1 MVCPK
6 CKHSDTRVLDSRDS
20 REGKEIRR
28 RRKCAKC
35 GYRFTTFERV
45 ETTNFIV
52 IKKDNSRESYN
63 REKLERGIWKAC
75 EKRPVTKEQVDKI
88 LNELEEEW
96 SKLGKEIPTKII
108 GEGIMEQMRK
118 LDEVAYIRFASV
130 YRHFRDIETF
140 RKELQK
146 LFEYADNPQARKK
159 VP

>member
-6 CKHSDTRVLDSRDS
+6 CRHDDTRVLDSRDS
-20 REGKEIRR
+20 RVGKEIRR

-45 ETTNFIV
+45 ETTSFIV

-75 EKRPVTKEQVDKI
+75 EKRPVTKEQVDGI

-96 SKLGKEIPTKII
+96 AKIGKEIPTKVI
-108 GEGIMEQMRK
+108 GEGIMDKMRK

-130 YRHFRDIETF
+130 YRKFEDVSEF
-140 RKELQK
+140 LKEVQ
-146 LFEYADNPQARKK
+146 EISA
-159 VP
+159 V

>member
-6 CKHSDTRVLDSRDS
+6 CKHADTNVLDSRDTH
-20 REGKEIRR
+20 EGREIRR
-28 RRKCAKC
+28 RRTCAKC
-35 GYRFTTFERV
+35 KFRFTTFERV
-45 ETTNFIV
+45 EATNFII

-63 REKLERGIWKAC
+63 REKIERGIWKAC
-75 EKRPVTKEQVDKI
+75 EKRPVTKDQVDTM

-96 SKLGKEIPTKII
+96 SKMGKELPVKVI
-108 GEGIMEQMRK
+108 GEGVMERMRR

-146 LFEYADNPQARKK
+146 LLN
-159 VP
+159 

>member
-6 CKHSDTRVLDSRDS
+6 CKHLDTRVLDSRDTHEQ
-20 REGKEIRR
+20 REIRR

-35 GYRFTTFERV
+35 DYRFTTFERV
-45 ETTNFIV
+45 ETSNFIV

-75 EKRPVTKEQVDKI
+75 EKRPVTKEQVDKL

-96 SKLGKEIPTKII
+96 RHLGKEISTKVI
-108 GEGIMEQMRK
+108 GEGLMEKMKK

-146 LFEYADNPQARKK
+146 LLD
-159 VP
+159 

>member
-1 MVCPK
+1 MICPK
-6 CKHSDTRVLDSRDS
+6 CKHHDTRVLDSRDTH
-20 REGKEIRR
+20 EQKEIRR

-35 GYRFTTFERV
+35 NFRFTTFERV
-45 ETTNFIV
+45 ETANFIV

-75 EKRPVTKEQVDKI
+75 EKRPVTKEQIDKL
-88 LNELEEEW
+88 LNDLEEEW
-96 SKLGKEIPTKII
+96 SHLGKEIPTRTI
-108 GEGIMEQMRK
+108 GEGVMEKMIK

-146 LFEYADNPQARKK
+146 LFD
-159 VP
+159 